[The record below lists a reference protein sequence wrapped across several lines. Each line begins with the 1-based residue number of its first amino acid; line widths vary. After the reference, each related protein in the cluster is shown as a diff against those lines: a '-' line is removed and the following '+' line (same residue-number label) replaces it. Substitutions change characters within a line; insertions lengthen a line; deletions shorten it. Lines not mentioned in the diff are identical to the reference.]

1 MALNLSQL
9 KRAAPKARA
18 YYLNDGG
25 GLYFCVYPSGARS
38 WVFRY
43 RDAAKRDKMATIGDF
58 PAVSLAEA
66 RAARDV
72 MRARVKK
79 GLPPKDAPAQA
90 ATFGDVAKKWHEQRT
105 AGGELAPRHLATVA
119 QRLNA
124 YLLPAIGA
132 RPLADIRRA
141 ELVELVQALAARGTV
156 ETAHRAAGILAQI
169 FAFAADLGIIE
180 RGGEQVAAS
189 LSRILP
195 AAKKKH
201 FATTSQPA
209 EIGAIMRAIN
219 AYSGGRTV
227 KAALLFVAYT
237 MTRSG
242 ETRAARWQEID
253 TAAALWTI
261 PAEHMKRRRVHK
273 VPLSRQAL
281 RILEQVR
288 PWTYNGPNSLIFR
301 RTDEQKRG
309 RANTHGGMLSDFA
322 LLRPLQLAAENGGGA
337 VPKITVHGFRSMAS
351 TVLNGLRWDKEIIE
365 MQLSHLDAD
374 RVRAIYNHAERLD
387 ERRELL
393 QFWADWLDAQRDGR
407 AALSPVEFTALTV
420 FDRGGKRET
429 A

>member
-1 MALNLSQL
+1 MNDLQKSDLHTAETG
-9 KRAAPKARA
+9 
-18 YYLNDGG
+18 YFNDGG

-105 AGGELAPRHLATVA
+105 AGGE
-119 QRLNA
+119 
-124 YLLPAIGA
+124 
-132 RPLADIRRA
+132 
-141 ELVELVQALAARGTV
+141 
-156 ETAHRAAGILAQI
+156 
-169 FAFAADLGIIE
+169 
-180 RGGEQVAAS
+180 QVAAS

-209 EIGAIMRAIN
+209 EIGAIMRAVN

-288 PWTYNGPNSLIFR
+288 PWTYNGPDSLIFR

-407 AALSPVEFTALTV
+407 EMPAQIEQSGGVVSFAALSARRAALI
-420 FDRGGKRET
+420 
-429 A
+429 